1 MLHLILVEAALEIVP
16 EAILRHPSVR
26 RNAKRKRKKP
36 QRTLLDRSLHHS
48 AMKTLPDNHKR
59 GRPDIVHICLLEA
72 LGTPLNKEGKLR
84 VWLHAY
90 GGKTIEVSPE
100 TRLPRDRGRFDSLME
115 QLFSE
120 GRIPPEKR
128 EPLMTLVSM
137 DLRTLIKTTGAGH
150 TVALTSH
157 GTPSNLEDVCR
168 RLVGKGDVAVF
179 IGAFPHGPLS
189 EETLTLADEVL
200 SIHPLSL
207 ETWVVTSRLV
217 YEYERQWGSPY
228 AQ

>member
-26 RNAKRKRKKP
+26 RNAKRKGKKAK
-36 QRTLLDRSLHHS
+36 QTILDRSLHHS
-48 AMKTLPDNHKR
+48 AMARLPDNHKR

-72 LGTPLNKEGKLR
+72 MGTPLNKEGNLR
-84 VWLHAY
+84 VWVHTY

-120 GRIPPEKR
+120 GRIPPKKG
-128 EPLMTLVSM
+128 EPLMTLTKM
-137 DLRTLIKTTGAGH
+137 DLRTLIEATGAGH
-150 TVALTSH
+150 TVAFTSH
-157 GTPSNLEDVCR
+157 GKPSNLEDACR
-168 RLVGKGDVAVF
+168 RLVGEGDAAVLV
-179 IGAFPHGPLS
+179 GAFPHGPLG
-189 EETLTLADEVL
+189 EGTLALADEAL
-200 SIHPLSL
+200 SIHPSSL

-217 YEYERQWGSPY
+217 YEYEQQRGSPV
-228 AQ
+228 

>member
-26 RNAKRKRKKP
+26 RNAKRKGKKAK
-36 QRTLLDRSLHHS
+36 QTLLDRSLHHS
-48 AMKTLPDNHKR
+48 AMSRLPDNHKR

-72 LGTPLNKEGKLR
+72 LGTPLNKEGNLR
-84 VWLHAY
+84 VWVHTY
-90 GGKTIEVSPE
+90 GGNAIEVSPE

-120 GRIPPEKR
+120 GRIPPKKG
-128 EPLMTLVSM
+128 EPLMTLTQM
-137 DLRTLIKTTGAGH
+137 DLRTLIEATGAGH

-157 GTPSNLEDVCR
+157 GRPSNLEDACR
-168 RLVGKGDVAVF
+168 RLVGEGDAAVLV
-179 IGAFPHGPLS
+179 GAFPHGPLG
-189 EETLTLADEVL
+189 EGTLALADEAL
-200 SIHPLSL
+200 SIHPSSL

-217 YEYERQWGSPY
+217 YEYERQLGAPV
-228 AQ
+228 